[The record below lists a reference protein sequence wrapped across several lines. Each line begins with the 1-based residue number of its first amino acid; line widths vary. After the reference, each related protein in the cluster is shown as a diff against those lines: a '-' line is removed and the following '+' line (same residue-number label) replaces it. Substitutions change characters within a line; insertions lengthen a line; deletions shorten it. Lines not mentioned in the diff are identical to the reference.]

1 MTLIFWLS
9 LATIAYV
16 YAGYPLLLAA
26 WARLRPR
33 PIGAVGRDG
42 DNRGDAGTRA
52 AGPGVSIII
61 AARNEGH
68 RLGARIQNLLNLD
81 YPAGGRQIIVVSDG
95 STDDT
100 ISRLA
105 GYQSV
110 ETISVPS
117 GGKALAL
124 NTGVERALFDV
135 LVFADARQTFAPDTL
150 LELTAPFD
158 DPAIGAVTGE
168 LILESEAGRR
178 ASSAER
184 RVRTDWIPLDSA
196 DRRTAPN
203 QDRRQPTYSTIGDG
217 VGLYWRYE
225 KQLRRLES
233 AIDST
238 LGATGAVYAMRRS
251 LWTPLPADT
260 LLDDVLAP
268 MRCVLAGYRV
278 VFNPLARAFDRASA
292 DAHAEG
298 RRKLRTLAGNYQ
310 ILWLEPRL
318 LLPWR
323 NRVWLQYASHKVGR
337 LIVPYAL
344 LAFLG
349 ASIGLAARSAG
360 YAAVLAAQ
368 CLFYMLAGYGAWLDR
383 HEHVDV
389 VPAPVEYDMNWSAA
403 TSEAPARGVRA

>member
-1 MTLIFWLS
+1 MLLVFWLS

-33 PIGAVGRDG
+33 PIAAMGRNGG
-42 DNRGDAGTRA
+42 DVAC
-52 AGPGVSIII
+52 PGVSVII
-61 AARNEGH
+61 AARNEGP
-68 RLGARIQNLLNLD
+68 RLAARIENLLNLD

-100 ISRLA
+100 VNRLA
-105 GYQSV
+105 GYAAV
-110 ETISVPS
+110 ETITVPP

-124 NTGVERALFDV
+124 NAGIERARFDV
-135 LVFADARQTFAPDTL
+135 LVFGDARQTFARDTL
-150 LELTAPFD
+150 LELAAPFD

-178 ASSAER
+178 EAVAER
-184 RVRTDWIPLDSA
+184 RVLTDGLASDNA
-196 DRRTAPN
+196 NRRIAPTH
-203 QDRRQPTYSTIGDG
+203 DRRQPTHSTIADG

-233 AIDST
+233 TIDST

-278 VFNPLARAFDRASA
+278 VFNPLARAFDRSSA
-292 DAHAEG
+292 DAQAEG

-318 LLPWR
+318 LMPWR
-323 NRVWLQYASHKVGR
+323 NRVWVQYVSHKLGR
-337 LIVPYAL
+337 LVVPYAL
-344 LAFLG
+344 LAFFA
-349 ASIGLAARSAG
+349 ASIGVAARSPA
-360 YAAVLAAQ
+360 YAAVLAGQ
-368 CLFYMLAGYGAWLDR
+368 CLFYLLAGYGAWLDR
-383 HEHVDV
+383 QAHVAA
-389 VPAPVEYDMNWSAA
+389 VPAPGQYDMNWPA
-403 TSEAPARGVRA
+403 TTAEAPARGVRA

>member
-1 MTLIFWLS
+1 MVPIFWLS

-33 PIGAVGRDG
+33 PIGAVRRNG
-42 DNRGDAGTRA
+42 DNRGDAGTQAR
-52 AGPGVSIII
+52 PGISIII

-68 RLGARIQNLLNLD
+68 RLAARIQNLLDLD

-100 ISRLA
+100 ASRLA
-105 GYQSV
+105 GYPAV
-110 ETISVPS
+110 ETISVPA

-124 NTGVERALFDV
+124 NAGIERARFDV
-135 LVFADARQTFAPDTL
+135 LVFGDARQTFASDTL

-158 DPAIGAVTGE
+158 DSTIGAVTGE

-178 ASSAER
+178 VTTAER
-184 RVRTDWIPLDSA
+184 RVRTDGLPVDNVN
-196 DRRTAPN
+196 RRIGPN
-203 QDRRQPTYSTIGDG
+203 QDRRQPTHSTIGDG

-233 AIDST
+233 TIDST

-251 LWTPLPADT
+251 LWAPLPADT

-268 MRCVLAGYRV
+268 MRCVLSGYRV

-323 NRVWLQYASHKVGR
+323 NRVWLQYVSHKIGR
-337 LIVPYAL
+337 LVVPYAL
-344 LAFLG
+344 LAFFA
-349 ASIGLAARSAG
+349 ASVGLAGRSTA

-368 CLFYMLAGYGAWLDR
+368 
-383 HEHVDV
+383 
-389 VPAPVEYDMNWSAA
+389 
-403 TSEAPARGVRA
+403 